1 MRYFDPTVKT
11 QIELKDLRRQNFVSS
26 AKFRINIFGLGNKC
40 RKYQNMPILNS
51 KFSCLAGFGNLL
63 YRLTLVLWRCN

>member
-51 KFSCLAGFGNLL
+51 KF
-63 YRLTLVLWRCN
+63 